1 MKNQF
6 FRKKISIYFMLAIC
20 FGCSMTQEKEVI
32 GLWQLDNVHF
42 MHFERKFEQAI
53 LSIHENGTFAVSQA
67 ENDFVGLYKING
79 DTLEFIS
86 TDETW
91 FNEPWSLGI
100 SNGEMFLEGIG
111 KNLSETSL
119 TFKQLDQIPD
129 LNIVEEKLIG
139 SWDLYKIRGNGRSD
153 KNLSNTLLHI
163 SDDGQYIIHDEFG
176 LLEQGKMYIN
186 SRHRNIVFENNNII
200 WDVLLLNDELRLT
213 DEQTGLQYCLREVR

>member
-1 MKNQF
+1 
-6 FRKKISIYFMLAIC
+6 
-20 FGCSMTQEKEVI
+20 MTQEKEVI

-42 MHFERKFEQAI
+42 MHLERKFEQVI

-100 SNGEMFLEGIG
+100 SNGKMFLEGIG

-129 LNIVEEKLIG
+129 LNIIEEKLIG

-163 SDDGQYIIHDEFG
+163 SDDGQYIIYDELG

-213 DEQTGLQYCLREVR
+213 DEQTGLQYCLREMR

>member
-1 MKNQF
+1 
-6 FRKKISIYFMLAIC
+6 MLAIC
-20 FGCSMTQEKEVI
+20 FSCSMTQEKEVI

-42 MHFERKFEQAI
+42 MHLERKFEQVI

-100 SNGEMFLEGIG
+100 SNGKMFLEGIG

-129 LNIVEEKLIG
+129 LNIIEEKLIG

-163 SDDGQYIIHDEFG
+163 SDDGQYIIYDELG

-213 DEQTGLQYCLREVR
+213 DEQTGLQYCLREMR

>member
-1 MKNQF
+1 
-6 FRKKISIYFMLAIC
+6 MLAIC
-20 FGCSMTQEKEVI
+20 FSCSMTQEKEVI

-129 LNIVEEKLIG
+129 LNIIEEKLIG

-163 SDDGQYIIHDEFG
+163 SDDGQYIIYDELG

-213 DEQTGLQYCLREVR
+213 DEQTGLQYCLREMR

>member
-1 MKNQF
+1 
-6 FRKKISIYFMLAIC
+6 
-20 FGCSMTQEKEVI
+20 MTQEKEVI

-100 SNGEMFLEGIG
+100 SNGKMFLEGIG

-129 LNIVEEKLIG
+129 LNIIEEKLIG

-163 SDDGQYIIHDEFG
+163 SDDGQYIIYDELG

-213 DEQTGLQYCLREVR
+213 DEQTGLQYCLREMR